1 MPIGGRLSAVNDDS
15 GAQMRARRKR
25 LGMTIGALA
34 ERADVHRDTLSAI
47 ERGES
52 DPQTSTAGRIERAL
66 DELEHEMGM
75 DLPSVVRPI
84 GDPDAGLVEF
94 TVEGHF
100 GVRAVVK
107 GPIKDIDKLQAAVA
121 KLMAGMDRPT
131 PRDEIPDE
139 T

>member
-1 MPIGGRLSAVNDDS
+1 MSAMPIGAKLSAVNDDS
-15 GAQMRARRKR
+15 GAEIRARRKR

-34 ERADVHRDTLSAI
+34 ERAQVHRDTLSAI
-47 ERGES
+47 ERGGS

-75 DLPSVVRPI
+75 DLPSVVGVV
-84 GDPDAGLVEF
+84 GDPDEGLVEF

-107 GPIKDIDKLQAAVA
+107 GPIKDIDKLQEAVG
-121 KLMAGMDRPT
+121 KLIAGMDKPH
-131 PRDEIPDE
+131 PEG
-139 T
+139 